1 MHKNQKQHQLRYPQS
16 DGNLALAGMN
26 LHVLPKP
33 KDKADHARLRHPER
47 DVLVEYPEN
56 DNLAPARGIF
66 GAIGLSVMLWWLIV
80 FVIYWIQFSLKQSR
94 F

>member
-1 MHKNQKQHQLRYPQS
+1 MHKNPKQHQRRYPQS
-16 DGNLALAGMN
+16 DGNLALSKK
-26 LHVLPKP
+26 LHVMPKP
-33 KDKADHARLRHPER
+33 KDKADHAGLRHPDR
-47 DVLVEYPEN
+47 DVLVKYPES
-56 DNLAPARGIF
+56 DYLAPARGII